1 MMNRFL
7 NLLLLVEKNKI
18 SDLFKVLNKI
28 SCLFNPKHLN
38 AITSLHKL
46 LNEISGLFN
55 PKILNKMLSLYK
67 LLNKISGLLQ
77 FLNIIRDLGLGNSI
91 WDYPPNQQDEF
102 HQAYIKLGPYKLIP
116 RISRKDPGEFSN
128 ATRDRPFE
136 VDDDQAKVL
145 GNDDLTSKRQI
156 AGGKVNA
163 GRNGRKFNKT
173 KRDWGSHFKMSSS
186 SQVRLSKSVN
196 NMVELIFS
204 QIGKK
209 GDIGGLKVVEKKLEI
224 EDVIRH

>member
-7 NLLLLVEKNKI
+7 NLILLVEKNKI
-18 SDLFKVLNKI
+18 SNLFKVLNKI
-28 SCLFNPKHLN
+28 SCLFNPKLLN

-46 LNEISGLFN
+46 LNEIS
-55 PKILNKMLSLYK
+55 
-67 LLNKISGLLQ
+67 
-77 FLNIIRDLGLGNSI
+77 GLGNSI

-116 RISRKDPGEFSN
+116 RSEAPTSPQKDPSEFSN

-136 VDDDQAKVL
+136 GNSSVTISHFNSTFEAPLEVTVTLKEVDDDQTKVL

-156 AGGKVNA
+156 AGGKVSA

-173 KRDWGSHFKMSSS
+173 KRDWESHFKMSSS
-186 SQVRLSKSVN
+186 SQVPLSKSVN